1 MSPLDIIETGQSG
14 RRGGSSSGLL
24 YSGSDWNFDTLRNAY
39 DAIERIALDEL
50 KLDVYANRIEVITSE
65 QMLDVY
71 TSHGM
76 PLIYKHWSFGKRFV
90 GHENAYKRGL
100 MGLAYEVV
108 INSDPCISYL
118 MEENSA
124 TMQALVI
131 AHAAFGH
138 NHFFKNNRLFREWTE
153 PSGILDYLEFARG
166 YISRCEERHG
176 VRAVERILDAAHA
189 LQNQGVHRDGGARPM
204 DLKGEQQRDRERR
217 DHEDR
222 VFNDLW
228 RTVPTAKTEKGPDNA
243 AERKRRLGLPE
254 ENLLYFLEKNGQ
266 RLAPWE
272 REVIRI
278 VRLIAQYFYP
288 QPQAKMMNE
297 GCATWV
303 HYRIMSRL
311 HEQGRIDDAAFLET
325 IHSTTN
331 VINQPG
337 FDTGG
342 GPSFNPYALGYAMMT
357 DIARTCENPTEE
369 DRAWFPDIAG
379 NGDAI
384 GTLQHAWA
392 EYRDESFVQQFLSP
406 AVMRQFKLFRLHDDA
421 EKPYLLVDA
430 IHNPQGYRDIRR
442 SVAQSYDPS
451 NFYLDI
457 EVVDVDLSGD
467 RCLKLQHLTSPGHLL
482 DEKDARATLR
492 QLADLWG
499 YEVKLLEI
507 DRQTQTV
514 LATHLASPPRTG
526 A

>member
-1 MSPLDIIETGQSG
+1 MSPLDILGEAPRATP
-14 RRGGSSSGLL
+14 RSGLL
-24 YSGSDWNFDTLRNAY
+24 YSGTDWDFDILRRSY

-50 KLDVYANRIEVITSE
+50 KLDVYPNRIEVITSE

-90 GHENAYKRGL
+90 SHENAYRRGL

-108 INSDPCISYL
+108 INSSPCISYL

-138 NHFFKNNRLFREWTE
+138 NHFFKSNRLFREWTE

-166 YISRCEERHG
+166 YIARCEERHG
-176 VRAVERILDAAHA
+176 VRAVERVLDAAHA
-189 LQNQGVHRDGGARPM
+189 LQNQGVHRHSGARVM
-204 DLKGEQQRDRERR
+204 DLKAEQRRDRDRR

-228 RTVPTAKTEKGPDNA
+228 RTVPGSKAEKSLDNA
-243 AERKRRLGLPE
+243 AERRRRLGLPE
-254 ENLLYFLEKNGQ
+254 ENLLYFLEKNAP

-272 REVIRI
+272 REIIRI

-311 HEQGRIDDAAFLET
+311 HETGQIDDAAFLET

-331 VINQPG
+331 VITQPG
-337 FDTGG
+337 FDSGG
-342 GPSFNPYALGYAMMT
+342 GPNFNPYALGYAIMT
-357 DIARTCENPTEE
+357 DIERVCTAPNDE

-384 GTLQHAWA
+384 GTLKDSWSN
-392 EYRDESFVQQFLSP
+392 YRDESFLQQFLSP
-406 AVMRQFKLFRLHDDA
+406 AVMRQFRLFRLRDDS

-430 IHNPQGYRDIRR
+430 IHNPEGYRDIRR
-442 SVAQSYDPS
+442 SVARSYDPS
-451 NFYLDI
+451 TYYVDI
-457 EVVDVDLSGD
+457 EIVDVDMTGD
-467 RCLKLQHLTSPGHLL
+467 RCLRLQHRTTAGHLL
-482 DEKDARATLR
+482 DEKDARASLR

-507 DRQTQTV
+507 DAQTESV
-514 LATHLASPPRTG
+514 LATHLASPPRAT